1 MSKRK
6 QRSYSAEFKF
16 QTVMEALRGQK
27 TKGQICRE
35 RQITN
40 SMLYKWE
47 QQFLKE
53 APEVFKK
60 QGRDNEEL
68 EAKETQI
75 AELERMVGRLTMEN
89 EVLKKSTGWLSQ
101 RSRSN
106 GR

>member
-1 MSKRK
+1 
-6 QRSYSAEFKF
+6 
-16 QTVMEALRGQK
+16 MEALRGQK

-60 QGRDNEEL
+60 QGRDNVE
-68 EAKETQI
+68 
-75 AELERMVGRLTMEN
+75 
-89 EVLKKSTGWLSQ
+89 
-101 RSRSN
+101 
-106 GR
+106 